1 MRWHKAYLKRLTL
14 TPRDYATSREHID
27 WLLDHGVNI
36 TQTDTVRTDNGSRPG
51 QCRDFSLKHLNNVAA
66 AGDIALF
73 DHLVARGADPHRSM
87 ALHCAAKCKD
97 PSKTTAMIEHLLD
110 VHHMDIEANNEDL
123 RDYFHASGDSGSPLN
138 CAAYYQNL
146 SAVQTL
152 LRRGAI
158 AERAIY
164 QTIKKVLTQP
174 WLPALG
180 PLLDAGADPDHAFA
194 VAVDDLNFEAA
205 KICLEK
211 GADPTLVLRKQRRKA
226 DLKAAGCFDRP
237 RDEDE
242 GDGGNS
248 TDDDDE
254 DVQLVG
260 ERRAM
265 REFVSLAASG
275 HSELSDPDQQSRL

>member
-1 MRWHKAYLKRLTL
+1 M
-14 TPRDYATSREHID
+14 D
-27 WLLDHGVNI
+27 I
-36 TQTDTVRTDNGSRPG
+36 TQTDTVRTDDGSRPG
-51 QCRDFSLKHLNNVAA
+51 QCRDFSLKHLNNVSAA
-66 AGDIALF
+66 SDIALF

-97 PSKTTAMIEHLLD
+97 PSKTKAMIEHLLD

-138 CAAYYQNL
+138 CAVYYQNL

-152 LRRGAI
+152 LQRGANP
-158 AERAIY
+158 ERAIY
-164 QTIKKVLTQP
+164 QTIKNVLTQS

-180 PLLDAGADPDHAFA
+180 PLLDAGANPDHAFA

-211 GADPTLVLRKQRRKA
+211 GADPTLVLRKQQRKA
-226 DLKAAGCFDRP
+226 DLKATGCFDRQ
-237 RDEDE
+237 RDADE

-254 DVQLVG
+254 DVQLES

-275 HSELSDPDQQSRL
+275 PFGLSEPDQQSRL